1 MLFGLHEMSEDFESL
16 AARLQASPDYRVLRR
31 LQQPSRYC
39 PDASPDCMRSALLV
53 DVETTGLSHS
63 SDAIIELGV
72 ILFTFDKDTGQIC
85 EIKRAE
91 SWLQDPGRPIPEAVT
106 KLTGIA
112 DADVAGKQ
120 IDEVALREM
129 ANGVTLIIAH
139 NAAFDRPF
147 IDKRFPFLVDIHWGC
162 SMQDVPWQSL
172 NRGSLKLD
180 YLLYQH
186 THTFLDTHH
195 RALDDCRATLHVLAT
210 TLDDAR
216 SPMQMLLTSCRAQR
230 VRIAAVNSPFETKD
244 VLRKRGYS
252 WSGDGGKP
260 AKTWCREIPAADSD
274 AEVAWLRENVY
285 PNPSGRPLVEKID
298 LRRRYSAT

>member
-1 MLFGLHEMSEDFESL
+1 MSEDLESL
-16 AARLQASPDYRVLRR
+16 AERLRASPDYRVLRR

-39 PDASPDCMRSALLV
+39 ADAAPDCMRSALLV
-53 DVETTGLSHS
+53 DVETTGLSHA

-72 ILFTFDKDTGQIC
+72 ILFTFDKDSGQIC

-91 SWLQDPGRPIPEAVT
+91 SWLQDPGRPIPETVT
-106 KLTGIA
+106 KLTGIS

-120 IDEVALREM
+120 IDETVLQAM
-129 ANGVTLIIAH
+129 AEGVTLIIAH

-147 IDKRFPFLVDIHWGC
+147 IDKRFPFLADKHWGC
-162 SMQDVPWQSL
+162 SMSDVPWQSL

-210 TLDDAR
+210 MFDDAS
-216 SPMQMLLTSCRAQR
+216 SPMHLLLTSCRTQR
-230 VRIAAVNSPFETKD
+230 VRVAAVNSPFETKD

-252 WSGDGGKP
+252 WSGDAGKP
-260 AKTWCREIPAADSD
+260 AKTWCREIPAAELA
-274 AEVAWLRENVY
+274 AEEAWLREFVY
-285 PNPSGRPLVEKID
+285 AHPSGKPQVEKID
-298 LRRRYSAT
+298 LRRRYSSG